1 MIPNNAKPSRKP
13 QSLLCYQ
20 SLNPIRKILTH
31 SSYYL
36 LSLIVS
42 RQGAVNPSC
51 NYAGGRTRAFRSAP
65 RSTPVSLSFSSPFRI
80 KLAASFSL
88 GPRAWRI
95 RIYIY
100 IAMQRHGQ
108 LKYFAHI
115 KERTRAR
122 VHKAAGAHE
131 NEKER
136 EAEEGVGRRE
146 KDSGYAFRAALFSST
161 VVFCS
166 RYIDREN

>member
-100 IAMQRHGQ
+100 IAMQRHRQ

-122 VHKAAGAHE
+122 ARSQSSWRARKREGTRSRRRSR
-131 NEKER
+131 KER
-136 EAEEGVGRRE
+136 ER
-146 KDSGYAFRAALFSST
+146 
-161 VVFCS
+161 
-166 RYIDREN
+166 